1 MAIFVSL
8 PVFIG
13 LTVLQSG
20 ILSHMRLLDGPVDL
34 TLLVIVSWSLQE
46 RVKSPLSWALSGGLI
61 ASLGTALPFG
71 TLIGIY
77 IMVSGLCLY
86 LKRVIWKVPAFA
98 MLSATFL
105 GTIMV
110 YFISYLVISLNGD
123 FLPILDVM
131 NLVVLPSLLL
141 NILAALPVHFLVSD
155 LANWIYPED

>member
-1 MAIFVSL
+1 
-8 PVFIG
+8 
-13 LTVLQSG
+13 
-20 ILSHMRLLDGPVDL
+20 
-34 TLLVIVSWSLQE
+34 
-46 RVKSPLSWALSGGLI
+46 
-61 ASLGTALPFG
+61 
-71 TLIGIY
+71 
-77 IMVSGLCLY
+77 
-86 LKRVIWKVPAFA
+86 